1 MILPKITELEL
12 PKQEENEVQDLGKSF
27 LFDFKKGDFA
37 LRDGRLVE
45 IEGIKAIQVWIEKVL
60 RTQKFRWV
68 IYEDVNYGC
77 TIEDLIIGHSYPK
90 SFLESELK
98 REITDAV
105 LKHPQIESL
114 SDWDFVR
121 VDDKLRVIFTVNLY
135 DGETFNQ
142 EVNF

>member
-27 LFDFKKGDFA
+27 LFDFKKGDFV
-37 LRDGRLVE
+37 LKDGRLVE

-60 RTQKFRWV
+60 RTQKFRWG
-68 IYEDVNYGC
+68 IYKDVDYGC
-77 TIEDLIIGHSYPK
+77 TIEDLIVGNSYPK

-105 LKHPQIESL
+105 LKHPLIESL
-114 SDWDFVR
+114 INWDFVR
-121 VDDKLRVIFTVNLY
+121 TDDKLRVIFTVNLL
-135 DGETFNQ
+135 DGKTFNQ
-142 EVNF
+142 EVKF